1 MIWRAFFS
9 ALIVHHSSL
18 SRTRRWRFGLVTTC
32 MGAMLFCAATTA
44 FAQGRKEDYECMRQ
58 WQTTARQSVY
68 RSRVQ
73 PHWSADNRRGW
84 YRLLV
89 AQNEYEFVVFDTT
102 NGTRRLAFDAEKLA
116 AELAKQTGQQIF
128 PERLPFEFITLIDDS
143 NDVRFTYDRR
153 VWTWSDDL
161 GQLTSAPETP
171 PAPLPPE
178 DADEPRRRRRNNH
191 PSPDGTAIVTRRDN
205 NLLLR
210 KQGEEHEQ
218 PLTTDGTAA
227 NFYEER
233 MSWSPDGH
241 YLLAWKTVPGEDHK
255 VYLIESSPRDQT
267 QPKLHNYDYHKPG
280 DRLPITKPV
289 LIDVASGKVTPIA
302 DDLFPNPWSMS
313 HETWSADSTRC
324 WFLYNQRGHQTLRW
338 IEVLAATGAA
348 RTIIDE
354 TSPTFVDYAYKQYL
368 HRIEA
373 TNELVWMS
381 ERDGWNHLYLIDGD
395 TGSVKNA
402 ITTGPWIVRGVDR
415 VDEEKRQLWFHAG
428 GIHAEQDPY
437 HVHYCRAN
445 FDGSGLTILTEGDGT
460 HHIEWSPSGAFFID
474 TYSRVDL
481 PPVTELRREDGSLA
495 CVLERADVSHLLK
508 SNWKTPERFVA
519 KGRDGTTDIHGV
531 IYWPTQ
537 FDPDKKY
544 PVIECIYAGPHGSHV
559 PKEFRTSHYGQDLA
573 ELGFIVVRMDG
584 MGTSH
589 RSKAFHDVCWKNLG
603 DSGFPDRIL
612 WMQAAAKKYLQ
623 MDLNRVG
630 IFGGSAGG
638 QSAVRALEA
647 HGDFYKAA
655 VADCGC
661 HDNRMDK
668 VWWNELWMG
677 YPVGPHYAEQSNVTN
692 AHKLQG
698 KLLLIVGELD
708 RNVDPASTMQV
719 ADALIRANKDFDLL
733 VMTGAGHGSAE
744 SPYGQRRRA
753 DFFVRH
759 LWHREPR
766 SE

>member
-1 MIWRAFFS
+1 MKVRAGFS
-9 ALIVHHSSL
+9 SLIHHHLSL
-18 SRTRRWRFGLVTTC
+18 SRTHRWRSGLVATC
-32 MGAMLFCAATTA
+32 LIMMFCAPAL
-44 FAQGRKEDYECMRQ
+44 AQGTKADYERMRQ
-58 WQTTARQSVY
+58 WQTAARQSIY
-68 RSRVQ
+68 RSRVS
-73 PHWSADNRRGW
+73 PHWSPDDRRGW
-84 YRLLV
+84 YRVTV
-89 AQNEYEFVVFDTT
+89 AQNEHEFVVFDATT
-102 NGTRRLAFDAEKLA
+102 GTRRLAFDAEKLA
-116 AELAKQTGQQIF
+116 AELAKQTGHKIF
-128 PERLPFEFITLIDDS
+128 PERLPFEFITLVDNS
-143 NDVRFTYDRR
+143 TDVRFTYDRR
-153 VWTWSDDL
+153 VWTWSSVSGL
-161 GQLTSAPETP
+161 MTSTPETP
-171 PAPLPPE
+171 PAPFSPE
-178 DADEPRRRRRNNH
+178 DDDESRTRRRGGRT
-191 PSPDGTAIVTRRDN
+191 SPDGTMTIVRRDH

-210 KQGEEHEQ
+210 KQGTDGDQ
-218 PLTTDGTAA
+218 SLTMDGTAA

-233 MSWSPDGH
+233 MSWSPDGR
-241 YLLAWKTVPGEDHK
+241 YVLVWKTVPGEEHK
-255 VYLIESSPRDQT
+255 VYLIESSPRDQK

-280 DRLPITKPV
+280 DRLPVTKPV
-289 LIDVASGKVTPIA
+289 LIDVAAGKAMPIA
-302 DDLFPNPWSMS
+302 DDLFPNPWSLS
-313 HETWSADSTRC
+313 QETWSADSSRY

-338 IEVLAATGAA
+338 IEVNASTGVA

-354 TSPTFVDYAYKQYL
+354 TSKTFVDYAHKQFL
-368 HRIEA
+368 HRVAA

-381 ERDGWNHLYLIDGD
+381 ERSGWNHLYLIDGD

-402 ITTGPWIVRGVDR
+402 ITAGEWVVRGVDR
-415 VDEEKRQLWFHAG
+415 VDDKQRQIWFRAG
-428 GIHAEQDPY
+428 GIHPGQDPY
-437 HVHYCRAN
+437 HIHYCRVN

-460 HHIEWSPSGAFFID
+460 HRIEWSPTGEFFLD
-474 TYSRVDL
+474 VYSRVDL
-481 PPVTELRREDGSLA
+481 PPVTELRRKDGTLV
-495 CVLERADVSHLLK
+495 CELERADASQLMK
-508 SNWKTPERFVA
+508 SNWKAPERFVA
-519 KGRDGTTDIHGV
+519 KARDGTTDIFGA
-531 IYWPTQ
+531 IYWPTN

-612 WMQAAAKKYLQ
+612 WMKAAAEKYPQ
-623 MDLNRVG
+623 MDLTRVG

-661 HDNRMDK
+661 HDNTMDK
-668 VWWNELWMG
+668 VWWNELWMSW
-677 YPVGPHYAEQSNVTN
+677 PIGPHYTEQSNVTN

-698 KLLLIVGELD
+698 KLLLVVGELD
-708 RNVDPASTMQV
+708 HNVDPASTMQV
-719 ADALIRANKDFDLL
+719 VDALIRANKDFDLL
-733 VMTGAGHGSAE
+733 VIPGAGHGSAE

-766 SE
+766 GE

>member
-1 MIWRAFFS
+1 MN
-9 ALIVHHSSL
+9 L
-18 SRTRRWRFGLVTTC
+18 SFIGKPCLPKAASMAPCCPGLVKTC
-32 MGAMLFCAATTA
+32 VFALLLCAASSA
-44 FAQGRKEDYECMRQ
+44 FAQGRQADYDHMQR
-58 WQTTARQSVY
+58 WQTATRQPIF
-68 RSRVQ
+68 RNRVQ
-73 PHWSADNRRGW
+73 LHWLPEDRGGW
-84 YRLLV
+84 YRV
-89 AQNEYEFVVFDTT
+89 AVAPNEHEFVVFDTAT
-102 NGTRRLAFDAEKLA
+102 GTRRSAFDAAKLA
-116 AELAKQTGQQIF
+116 TELAKQSGREVQPRQ
-128 PERLPFEFITLIDDS
+128 LPFEEITLSADLKTVS
-143 NDVRFTYDRR
+143 FTFFHQQ
-153 VWTWSDDL
+153 WTWSERD
-161 GQLTSAPETP
+161 GQLTSIAERPPVPSSPE
-171 PAPLPPE
+171 PA
-178 DADEPRRRRRNNH
+178 DNPRRRRR
-191 PSPDGTAIVTRRDN
+191 PGQASPEGTQTIVRRGQNLFVRQAGDGAERA
-205 NLLLR
+205 
-210 KQGEEHEQ
+210 
-218 PLTTDGTAA
+218 LTTDGVAE
-227 NFYEER
+227 NFYEDR
-233 MSWSPDGH
+233 MSWSPDGRF
-241 YLLAWKTVPGEDHK
+241 LLAWKTVPGEDHK

-280 DRLPITKPV
+280 DRLPVSKPV
-289 LIDVASGKVTPIA
+289 LIDIAAGKVTPIA
-302 DDLFPNPWSMS
+302 DGLFPNPWSLTQ
-313 HETWSADSTRC
+313 ETWSADSTRC
-324 WFLYNQRGHQTLRW
+324 GFLYNQRGHQTLRW
-338 IEVLAATGAA
+338 IEVTAATGAA

-354 TSPTFVDYAYKQYL
+354 TSPTFVDYAHKQYL
-368 HRIEA
+368 HRVDT
-373 TNELVWMS
+373 TNELLWMS
-381 ERDGWNHLYLIDGD
+381 ERNGWNHLYLIDGD

-402 ITTGPWIVRGVDR
+402 ITSGPWVVRAVDR
-415 VDEEKRQLWFHAG
+415 VDEEKRQIWFQAG
-428 GIHAEQDPY
+428 GIRPEQDPY
-437 HVHYCRAN
+437 YLHHCRVN

-460 HHIEWSPSGAFFID
+460 HRIEWSPTGAFFTD
-474 TYSRVDL
+474 TYSRVDM
-481 PPVTELRREDGSLA
+481 PPVTELRREDGRFV
-495 CVLERADVSHLLK
+495 CELERADVSHLSK
-508 SNWKTPERFVA
+508 VNWTTPERFVA

-531 IYWPTQ
+531 IYWPTN
-537 FDPDKKY
+537 FDPNERY

-584 MGTSH
+584 MGTSN

-612 WMQAAAKKYLQ
+612 WMKAAAEKHPQ
-623 MDLNRVG
+623 MDLTRVG

-698 KLLLIVGELD
+698 KLLLVVGELD

-759 LWHREPR
+759 LWNREPR
-766 SE
+766 GE

>member
-1 MIWRAFFS
+1 M
-9 ALIVHHSSL
+9 
-18 SRTRRWRFGLVTTC
+18 
-32 MGAMLFCAATTA
+32 
-44 FAQGRKEDYECMRQ
+44 
-58 WQTTARQSVY
+58 
-68 RSRVQ
+68 
-73 PHWSADNRRGW
+73 
-84 YRLLV
+84 LV

-102 NGTRRLAFDAEKLA
+102 TSTRRQAFDAEKLA
-116 AELAKQTGQQIF
+116 AELAKQTGQKIF
-128 PERLPFEFITLIDDS
+128 PVRLPFEFITLVDNS
-143 NDVRFTYDRR
+143 TDVRFTYDRR
-153 VWTWSDDL
+153 VWTWSDET
-161 GQLTSAPETP
+161 GQLTAVPETP
-171 PAPLPPE
+171 PAPLSPE
-178 DADEPRRRRRNNH
+178 GADEPRRRRGGRT
-191 PSPDGTAIVTRRDN
+191 SPDGTMTILRRDH
-205 NLLLR
+205 NLVLR
-210 KQGEEHEQ
+210 KLGTDGEQ
-218 PLTTDGTAA
+218 TLTTDGTVA

-233 MSWSPDGH
+233 LSWSPDGR
-241 YLLAWKTVPGEDHK
+241 YVLAWKTVPGEEHK
-255 VYLIESSPRDQT
+255 VYLIESSPRDQK

-280 DRLPITKPV
+280 DRLPVTKPV
-289 LIDVASGKVTPIA
+289 LIDVAAGKVTPVA
-302 DDLFPNPWSMS
+302 DDLFPNPWSQS
-313 HETWSADSTRC
+313 QETWAADSTRC

-338 IEVLAATGAA
+338 IEVTAATGAT

-354 TSPTFVDYAYKQYL
+354 TSPTFVDYAHKVFL
-368 HRIEA
+368 HRVET

-381 ERDGWNHLYLIDGD
+381 ESSGWNHLYLIDSD
-395 TGSVKNA
+395 TASVKNA
-402 ITTGPWIVRGVDR
+402 ITSGPWVVRGVDR
-415 VDEEKRQLWFHAG
+415 VDDEKRQIWFRAG
-428 GIHAEQDPY
+428 GIHPEQDPY
-437 HVHYCRAN
+437 HIHYCRVN
-445 FDGSGLTILTEGDGT
+445 FDGTGLTILTEGDGT
-460 HHIEWSPSGAFFID
+460 HHIEWSPTGAFFLD
-474 TYSRVDL
+474 VYSRVDL
-481 PPVTELRREDGSLA
+481 PPVTELRRKDGTLV
-495 CVLERADVSHLLK
+495 CELERADVSHLSK
-508 SNWKTPERFVA
+508 ESWKAPERFVA

-531 IYWPTQ
+531 IYWPTH
-537 FDPDKKY
+537 FDSNNTY
-544 PVIECIYAGPHGSHV
+544 PVIECIYAGPHSSHV

-612 WMQAAAKKYLQ
+612 WMQAAAKKYPQ
-623 MDLNRVG
+623 MDLTRVG

-677 YPVGPHYAEQSNVTN
+677 YPIGPHYAEQSNVTN

-698 KLLLIVGELD
+698 KLLLVVGELD

-759 LWHREPR
+759 LWNREPR
-766 SE
+766 AD